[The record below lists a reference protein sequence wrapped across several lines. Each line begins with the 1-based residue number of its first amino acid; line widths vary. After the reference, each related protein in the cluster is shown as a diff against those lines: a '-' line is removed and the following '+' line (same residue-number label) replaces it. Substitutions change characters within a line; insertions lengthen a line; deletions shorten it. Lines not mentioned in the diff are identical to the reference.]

1 MYDDYKWEISV
12 AQLDFG
18 IESSHLHLP
27 FERERESNAECG
39 IISRKPGIV
48 HFMAMHI
55 NRAARL

>member
-27 FERERESNAECG
+27 FERERVKRRVRNNQPETWHSSFHGNAY
-39 IISRKPGIV
+39 
-48 HFMAMHI
+48 
-55 NRAARL
+55 